1 MTEAGGKK
9 ILVVDDEEDVVY
21 FLCTALEDAGF
32 ATDTAL
38 SVDEALEKVKTSPP
52 DLISLDM
59 IMPGKSGIVLFHA
72 LRKNPAWARI
82 PVLFVTGHARDEK
95 VRGDLDAAG
104 ALASSTLS
112 GPATY
117 LEKPVTAQKFVA
129 AVSKILGAGRGA
141 ASEEAPSAEEQM
153 RAEIESL
160 ARGADPD
167 TLKRALDLLRQKRH
181 P

>member
-1 MTEAGGKK
+1 MAEARERK

-32 ATDTAL
+32 RTESAA
-38 SVDEALEKVKTSPP
+38 SADEALEKVKASPP
-52 DLISLDM
+52 DLVSLDM
-59 IMPGKSGIVLFHA
+59 VMPGKSGIVLFHA

-95 VRGDLDAAG
+95 VKGDLDAAG
-104 ALASSTLS
+104 ALAGSTLS

-117 LEKPVTAQKFVA
+117 MEKPVTAAKFVA
-129 AVSKILGAGRGA
+129 AVSKALGVGQGA
-141 ASEEAPSAEEQM
+141 ASEEAPSAEDRM

-160 ARGADPD
+160 AQGADPD
-167 TLKRALDLLRQKRH
+167 TLKKALDLLRKTH
-181 P
+181 KP